1 MIKEWRLG
9 SILGITGQHYWEA
22 VQHVFKC
29 VHVYLWIALYFAVA
43 TKAYLGLIQQVQR

>member
-9 SILGITGQHYWEA
+9 SILSKYWEA
-22 VQHVFKC
+22 VQHVSKC
-29 VHVYLWIALYFAVA
+29 VYLCFALYFAVA